1 MAVPALATIAP
12 TDMNR
17 QHRLAALWRSAGPVL
32 QRVLLSTLPLLFFVL
47 HATGILP
54 LEFVQRI
61 ENYLYD
67 VRVETMMPRVVDP
80 RVVIVDIDEASLAA
94 EGQWPWPRRKIAA
107 LTDALFDQYGIR
119 ALGFDVLFGEPER
132 NAELRLIDELAA
144 GPLAGDTERL
154 VQLAD
159 IRHRHEGDRV
169 LAESLIARDVVLGYV
184 FKPRPG
190 ASERAE
196 SGALPAGVVFDDPRI
211 HALDW
216 LRPGGYAANLS
227 VLQQSAPAAGFFDTP
242 LTDEDGVVRRVP
254 LFQYYDGRLYE
265 SLSFALARLAQDSA
279 PLQFAFES
287 QQSPRLAYVEL
298 GTTRIRLDAQGA
310 VLIPFR
316 GPLGSFRYISATDV
330 LNGRASPEALAGA
343 IVLVGASAPGLQDVR
358 AVPVAKEYIGVEAHA
373 NLVSGLLD
381 GTIPSRPPQS
391 ALAEI
396 GALLVIALVTA
407 LLLPRLA
414 PLAGFALFLG
424 LLAAAIAVNLLL
436 WARYGL
442 VLPLGSLLLF
452 TTIAALL
459 QLTWGYFTATRRRQR
474 LSRIFGQYVP
484 AEVVSKLDAGG
495 AEVSLEGESREM
507 SVLFSDVRGF
517 TTISEG
523 LGPRELTQLMN
534 EFLTPITAV
543 IHRHRGTIDKYMGDA
558 VMAFWGAPLADAEHA
573 RHAVL
578 AAREIVAEM
587 RALRPAFQNRGWPAI
602 EIGVGISSGEMNVG
616 NMGSKFRAAYTVL
629 GDTVNLGSRLEGLT
643 KAYGVNV
650 VVSERT
656 ARLAAGV
663 AYRELDRVRVKGK
676 QEPVAI
682 FEPIDAAEAPQ
693 ASRFA
698 EALTR
703 YRARDWDTAEAII
716 TGLNTG
722 GAHPLY
728 ALYLGRIRHFRTNPP
743 APEWDGVFTFN
754 VK

>member
-1 MAVPALATIAP
+1 MKKLQGFARA
-12 TDMNR
+12 
-17 QHRLAALWRSAGPVL
+17 WKSAGPVL
-32 QRVLLSTLPLLFFVL
+32 QRILLSALPLLFFVL

-80 RVVIVDIDEASLAA
+80 RVVIVDIDEASLMA
-94 EGQWPWPRRKIAA
+94 EGQWPWPRQKIAA
-107 LTDALFDQYGIR
+107 LNDALFDNYGIR
-119 ALGFDVLFGEPER
+119 ALGFDVLFAEPER

-144 GPLAGDTERL
+144 GPLAGNTERL
-154 VQLAD
+154 VQLEA
-159 IRHRHEGDRV
+159 IRHRHEGDRI
-169 LAESLIARDVVLGYV
+169 LAESLIARDIVLGYV
-184 FKPRPG
+184 FKQHPG
-190 ASERAE
+190 SSERAA
-196 SGALPAGVVFDDPRI
+196 SGDLPAGISFDDARI
-211 HALDW
+211 DAHGW

-227 VLQQSAPAAGFFDTP
+227 ELQQSAAAGGYFDTP
-242 LTDEDGVVRRVP
+242 LTDDDGVVRRVP
-254 LFQYYDGRLYE
+254 LFQYHDGRLYE
-265 SLSFALARLAQDSA
+265 SLSFALARLAKDS
-279 PLQFAFES
+279 PPVQFAFGAGES
-287 QQSPRLAYVEL
+287 ARLAYVQVGE
-298 GTTRIRLDAQGA
+298 TRVPVDSQGA

-316 GPLGSFRYISATDV
+316 GPLGSFRYVSATDV
-330 LNGRASPEALAGA
+330 LNGNAPANALAGA

-381 GTIPSRPPQS
+381 GTIPYRPQRS
-391 ALAEI
+391 ALAELA
-396 GALLVIALVTA
+396 ALIIVALATA

-424 LLAAAIAVNLLL
+424 LIAAAIAVNLLL

-442 VLPLGSLLLF
+442 VLPLASLLVF
-452 TTIAALL
+452 TALAALL

-484 AEVVSKLDAGG
+484 TEVVNELDSGG

-534 EFLTPITAV
+534 EFLTPITAA

-558 VMAFWGAPLADAEHA
+558 VMAFWGAPLADTDHA

-578 AAREIVAEM
+578 AARDMVAEM
-587 RALRPAFQNRGWPAI
+587 QALKPVFQLRGWPAI

-643 KAYGVNV
+643 KTYGVNII
-650 VVSERT
+650 VSEPT
-656 ARLAAGV
+656 AKLAGDLPF
-663 AYRELDRVRVKGK
+663 RELDRVRVKGK

-682 FEPIDAAEAPQ
+682 FEPIDAAGLHA
-693 ASRFA
+693 AGRFS
-698 EALTR
+698 EALAC
-703 YRARDWDTAEAII
+703 YRARDWVRAETIVTELDAM
-716 TGLNTG
+716 TP
-722 GAHPLY
+722 H
-728 ALYLGRIRHFRTNPP
+728 ALYMLYLDRIRHFRTSPP
-743 APEWDGVFTFN
+743 PPEWDGVFTFE

>member
-1 MAVPALATIAP
+1 MAPAAPGTIAA
-12 TDMNR
+12 TKMNSQR
-17 QHRLAALWRSAGPVL
+17 RFAAVWHSAGLVL

-94 EGQWPWPRRKIAA
+94 EGQWPWPRQKIAA
-107 LTDALFDQYGIR
+107 LTDALFDDYGIR

-132 NAELRLIDELAA
+132 NAELRLIDELAT

-154 VQLAD
+154 VQLSE

-169 LAESLIARDVVLGYV
+169 LSESLIARDVVLGYV
-184 FKPRPG
+184 FKQRPG
-190 ASERAE
+190 AAERAE
-196 SGALPAGVVFDDPRI
+196 SGELPAGVVFDDPRI
-211 HALDW
+211 HAHDW
-216 LRPGGYAANLS
+216 LRPGGFAANIS
-227 VLQQSAPAAGFFDTP
+227 VLQQAAPTAGFFDTP
-242 LTDEDGVVRRVP
+242 LTDDDGVVRRVP
-254 LFQYYDGRLYE
+254 LFQYYNGKLYE
-265 SLSFALARLAQDSA
+265 SLSFALTRLARDSA
-279 PLQFAFES
+279 PLKFAFES
-287 QQSPRLAYVEL
+287 DESPRLAYVEL
-298 GTTRIRLDAQGA
+298 GETRIPVDAQGA

-316 GPLGSFRYISATDV
+316 GPLGSFRYISATHV
-330 LNGRASPEALAGA
+330 LTGQAPADALAGA
-343 IVLVGASAPGLQDVR
+343 IVLIGASAPGLQDVR

-391 ALAEI
+391 PLIEI

-414 PLAGFALFLG
+414 PLAGFGLFLG
-424 LLAAAIAVNLLL
+424 LIAATIGVNLLL

-442 VLPLGSLLLF
+442 VLPLGSLLVF
-452 TTIAALL
+452 TAIAALL

-484 AEVVSKLDAGG
+484 TEVVKELDAGG

-534 EFLTPITAV
+534 EFLTPITAA

-558 VMAFWGAPLADAEHA
+558 VMAFWGAPLADADHA
-573 RHAVL
+573 LHAVQ
-578 AAREIVAEM
+578 AARAMVAEM
-587 RALRPAFQNRGWPAI
+587 RALKPAFEARGWPAI

-643 KAYGVNV
+643 KTYGVNII
-650 VVSERT
+650 VSENT
-656 ARLAAGV
+656 ARLAPGLP
-663 AYRELDRVRVKGK
+663 YRELDRVRVKGK

-682 FEPIDAAEAPQ
+682 FEPIGAADLHA
-693 ASRFA
+693 AGRFS
-698 EALTR
+698 EALAC
-703 YRARDWDTAEAII
+703 YRARDWDRAETLVTELDAM
-716 TGLNTG
+716 
-722 GAHPLY
+722 APHALY
-728 ALYLGRIRHFRTNPP
+728 KLYLGRIRHFRASPP
-743 APEWDGVFTFN
+743 PPEWDGVFTFD

>member
-1 MAVPALATIAP
+1 MKKSVGLA
-12 TDMNR
+12 R
-17 QHRLAALWRSAGPVL
+17 VWKSAGPVL

-67 VRVETMMPRVVDP
+67 VRVETMMPRVIDP
-80 RVVIVDIDEASLAA
+80 RVVIVDIDEASLFA

-107 LTDALFDQYGIR
+107 LTDKLFDEYGIR

-132 NAELRLIDELAA
+132 NADLSLIDELAA
-144 GPLAGDTERL
+144 GPLAGNTERL
-154 VQLAD
+154 VQLER
-159 IRHRHEGDRV
+159 IRREHEGDRV

-184 FKPRPG
+184 FKQRPG
-190 ASERAE
+190 ASEPAT
-196 SGALPAGVVFDDPRI
+196 SGELPAGVAFDDARI
-211 HALDW
+211 HGHGW
-216 LRPGGYAANLS
+216 LRPGGYAANLAT
-227 VLQQSAPAAGFFDTP
+227 LQLSAANGGFFDTP
-242 LTDEDGVVRRVP
+242 LTDDDGVVRRVP
-254 LFQYYDGRLYE
+254 LFQYHGGRLYE
-265 SLSFALARLAQDSA
+265 SLSFALTRLAQAA
-279 PLQFAFES
+279 PPVQFAFTGS
-287 QQSPRLAYVEL
+287 GRLAYVRL
-298 GTTRIRLDAQGA
+298 GDTRVPVDAQGA

-330 LNGRASPEALAGA
+330 LNDRAPSDALAGA
-343 IVLVGASAPGLQDVR
+343 IVLLGASAPGLQDVR

-381 GTIPSRPPQS
+381 GTIPHRPRHS
-391 ALAEI
+391 GLAELAALMIIALA
-396 GALLVIALVTA
+396 TA

-414 PLAGFALFLG
+414 PLAGFGLFLG
-424 LLAAAIAVNLLL
+424 LIAGAIAFNLVL
-436 WARYGL
+436 WSRYGL
-442 VLPLGSLLLF
+442 VLPLASLLVF
-452 TTIAALL
+452 TTVAALL

-484 AEVVSKLDAGG
+484 AEVVKELDAGRTD
-495 AEVSLEGESREM
+495 VSLEGESREM

-534 EFLTPITAV
+534 EFLTPITAA

-578 AAREIVAEM
+578 AARDMVAEM
-587 RALRPAFQNRGWPAI
+587 RALKPAFEARGWPAI

-616 NMGSKFRAAYTVL
+616 NMGSQFRAAYTVL

-643 KAYGVNV
+643 KTYGVNII
-650 VVSERT
+650 VSENT
-656 ARLAAGV
+656 ARLAGDLP
-663 AYRELDRVRVKGK
+663 YRELDRVRVKGK

-682 FEPIDAAEAPQ
+682 FEPVDPAQLHAAG
-693 ASRFA
+693 RFS
-698 EALTR
+698 EALVR
-703 YRARDWDTAEAII
+703 YRQRDWDRAETLI
-716 TGLNTG
+716 TELD
-722 GAHPLY
+722 ALAPH
-728 ALYLGRIRHFRTNPP
+728 ALYRLYLERIRHFRAQPP
-743 APEWDGVFTFN
+743 PPEWDGVFTFE

>member
-1 MAVPALATIAP
+1 MKPEGLARA
-12 TDMNR
+12 
-17 QHRLAALWRSAGPVL
+17 WKSAGPVL
-32 QRVLLSTLPLLFFVL
+32 QRILLSALPLLFFVL
-47 HATGILP
+47 HATGVAP

-94 EGQWPWPRRKIAA
+94 EGQWPWPRAKVAA
-107 LTDALFDQYGIR
+107 LTDALFDGYGIR
-119 ALGFDVLFGEPER
+119 AMGFDVLFAEPER
-132 NAELRLIDELAA
+132 NAELRLIDELAS
-144 GPLAGDTERL
+144 GPLAGNTERL
-154 VQLAD
+154 VQLAE
-159 IRHRHEGDRV
+159 IRHRHEGDRI
-169 LAESLIARDVVLGYV
+169 LSESLIARDVVLGYV
-184 FKPRPG
+184 FKQRPG

-196 SGALPAGVVFDDPRI
+196 SGELPAGVAFDDPRI
-211 HALDW
+211 GGHGW
-216 LRPGGYAANLS
+216 LRPGGFAANIA
-227 VLQQSAPAAGFFDTP
+227 VLQQAAVAGGFFDTP
-242 LTDEDGVVRRVP
+242 LTDDDGVVRRVP
-254 LFQYYDGRLYE
+254 LFQFYGGRLYE
-265 SLSFALARLAQDSA
+265 SLAFALARLAQGSPAVEFVFSDEDS
-279 PLQFAFES
+279 S
-287 QQSPRLAYVEL
+287 RLVHLRVGE
-298 GTTRIRLDAQGA
+298 TRVPLDAQGA

-316 GPLGSFRYISATDV
+316 GPLGSFRYVSATDV
-330 LNGRASPEALAGA
+330 LNDRAPAEALAGA

-381 GTIPSRPPQS
+381 GTIPFRPLRS

-396 GALLVIALVTA
+396 GALLLIALATA

-414 PLAGFALFLG
+414 PLAAFALFLG
-424 LLAAAIAVNLLL
+424 LVGAAIAVNLLL

-442 VLPLGSLLLF
+442 VLPLASLLVF
-452 TTIAALL
+452 TTVAALL

-484 AEVVSKLDAGG
+484 TEVVKELDAGG

-534 EFLTPITAV
+534 EFLTPITAA

-558 VMAFWGAPLADAEHA
+558 VMAFWGAPIADPDHA

-578 AAREIVAEM
+578 AARDMVAEM
-587 RALRPAFQNRGWPAI
+587 RALKPAFEARGWPAI

-616 NMGSKFRAAYTVL
+616 NMGSRFRAAYTVL

-643 KAYGVNV
+643 KAYGVNII
-650 VVSERT
+650 VSGET
-656 ARLAAGV
+656 ARLADGLPW
-663 AYRELDRVRVKGK
+663 RELDRVRVKGK

-682 FEPIDAAEAPQ
+682 FEPIDDDGLHAAG
-693 ASRFA
+693 RFA
-698 EALTR
+698 EALAA
-703 YRARDWDTAEAII
+703 YRARDWERAGTLI
-716 TGLNTG
+716 TELD
-722 GAHPLY
+722 AMSPQALY
-728 ALYLGRIRHFRTNPP
+728 RLYLGRIRHFQAHPP
-743 APEWDGVFTFN
+743 PPDWDGVFTFD

>member
-1 MAVPALATIAP
+1 MKKLQGFARA
-12 TDMNR
+12 
-17 QHRLAALWRSAGPVL
+17 WKSAGPVL
-32 QRVLLSTLPLLFFVL
+32 QRILLSALPLLFFVL

-80 RVVIVDIDEASLAA
+80 RVVIVDIDEASLMA
-94 EGQWPWPRRKIAA
+94 EGQWPWPRQKIAA
-107 LTDALFDQYGIR
+107 LNDALFDNYGIR
-119 ALGFDVLFGEPER
+119 ALGFDVLFAEPER

-144 GPLAGDTERL
+144 GPLAGNTERL
-154 VQLAD
+154 VQLEA
-159 IRHRHEGDRV
+159 IRHRHEGDRI
-169 LAESLIARDVVLGYV
+169 LAESLIARDIVLGYV
-184 FKPRPG
+184 FKQHPG
-190 ASERAE
+190 SSERAA
-196 SGALPAGVVFDDPRI
+196 SGDLPAGISFDDARI
-211 HALDW
+211 DAHGW

-227 VLQQSAPAAGFFDTP
+227 ELQQSAAAGGYFDTP
-242 LTDEDGVVRRVP
+242 LTDDDGVVRRVP
-254 LFQYYDGRLYE
+254 LFQYHDGRLYE
-265 SLSFALARLAQDSA
+265 SLSFALARLAKDS
-279 PLQFAFES
+279 PPVQFAFGAGES
-287 QQSPRLAYVEL
+287 ARLAYVQV
-298 GTTRIRLDAQGA
+298 GATRVPVDAQGA

-316 GPLGSFRYISATDV
+316 GPLGSFRYVSATDV
-330 LNGRASPEALAGA
+330 LNGNAPADALAGV

-381 GTIPSRPPQS
+381 GTIPYRPQRS
-391 ALAEI
+391 ALAELA
-396 GALLVIALVTA
+396 ALIIIALATA

-414 PLAGFALFLG
+414 PLAGFALFLA
-424 LLAAAIAVNLLL
+424 LIAAAIAVNLLL
-436 WARYGL
+436 WARYGV
-442 VLPLGSLLLF
+442 VLPLASLLVF
-452 TTIAALL
+452 TAIAALL

-484 AEVVSKLDAGG
+484 TEVVSELDSGG

-534 EFLTPITAV
+534 EFLTPITAA

-558 VMAFWGAPLADAEHA
+558 VMAFWGAPLADADHA

-578 AAREIVAEM
+578 AAHDMVAEM
-587 RALRPAFQNRGWPAI
+587 RALKPVFQQRGWPAI

-643 KAYGVNV
+643 KTYGVNII
-650 VVSERT
+650 VSEHT
-656 ARLAAGV
+656 AKLAGDLPF
-663 AYRELDRVRVKGK
+663 RELDRVRVKGK

-682 FEPIDAAEAPQ
+682 FEPIDAAGLHA
-693 ASRFA
+693 ARRFS
-698 EALTR
+698 EALAC
-703 YRARDWDTAEAII
+703 YRTRDWDGAETLVTELDAM
-716 TGLNTG
+716 TPH
-722 GAHPLY
+722 ALY
-728 ALYLGRIRHFRTNPP
+728 KLYLGRIRHFRASPP
-743 APEWDGVFTFN
+743 PPEWDGVFTFE